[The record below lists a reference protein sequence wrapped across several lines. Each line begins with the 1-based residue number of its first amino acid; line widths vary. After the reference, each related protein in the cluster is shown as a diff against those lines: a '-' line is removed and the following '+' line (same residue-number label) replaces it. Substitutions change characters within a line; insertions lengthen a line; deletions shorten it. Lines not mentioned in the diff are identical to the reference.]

1 MFRKKT
7 EKSKVSLVVTTYNWP
22 LALKKCL
29 ESIMELRTMPG
40 EVIVADDGSR
50 EETKELI
57 DLYKAK
63 FPIPLIHVWQ
73 PDEGFQLAKIRNR
86 AFAATS
92 GEYII
97 QVDGDLILHPYFIE
111 DHIRIA
117 QRGFFITGSRVI
129 LNEGM
134 TGKIL
139 DDSFKHD
146 TGLRNKKNTLNGMY
160 SFMVQRLLSRV
171 YKTAG
176 RNKFYVKGCN
186 MSFWKNDLIKVN
198 GYNESFIGW
207 GREDSELAIR
217 LINAGVKKK
226 FLKMGGIV
234 YHLYHKEA
242 SRSYEQANVDL
253 MNAAVQ
259 QKITWCERGLN
270 QYL

>member
-1 MFRKKT
+1 MYREKT
-7 EKSKVSLVVTTYNWP
+7 GTCKVSLIVSTYNWP
-22 LALKKCL
+22 LALRKCL
-29 ESIMELRTMPG
+29 ESILELRKMPD

-63 FPIPLIHVWQ
+63 FPIPLLHIWQ
-73 PDEGFQLAKIRNR
+73 PDEGFQLSKIRNK

-97 QVDGDLILHPYFIE
+97 QIDGDLILHPYFIE

-117 QRGFFITGSRVI
+117 QRGFFLTGSRVI
-129 LNEGM
+129 LNKNM
-134 TGKIL
+134 TKEIL
-139 DDSFKHD
+139 EDRFLHD
-146 TGLRNKKNTLNGMY
+146 AGLSDKKNRLNGMH

-176 RNKFYVKGCN
+176 RHKFYVKGCN
-186 MSFWKNDLIKVN
+186 MSFWKSDLVKVN

-234 YHLYHKEA
+234 YHLYHNEA
-242 SRSYEQANVDL
+242 SRLQEQANVDL
-253 MNAAVQ
+253 MNRAIK
-259 QKITWCERGLN
+259 QKTTWCENGMN